1 MTRCD
6 RRTNARWLVMSASLF
21 VAAACS
27 GAAAEPSSTQT
38 TASTLTA
45 TASPIA
51 EPTSTP
57 ASSTNPSVT
66 SIDADVIGGGTY
78 PSFTVQAPSVWSS
91 DGHFVTNRTGSVVL
105 GLSVWDVGLVPRN
118 PCHWRGHMNDPGP
131 TVGDLVAALA
141 AQSMRNATTPT
152 NVTLGGYRG
161 QYLEWSVP
169 GDMVVTGDA
178 DFAGCDVEPSNGQRD
193 FVSWYRETATASG
206 TSRSPAKSTGY
217 GSSTSTGNGC
227 WSTPPTH
234 QIPQKLSATSLA
246 RSRSHSDSQVL
257 LRRSAAPPRPR
268 CDGRYLCMTEGLSR
282 EP

>member
-152 NVTLGGYRG
+152 NMTLGGYRG

-193 FVSWYRETATASG
+193 FVSWIGNGYGERYQQVAGQVDRLWILNVNGQRLLVDATYSPNTTKAERDELGQIAKSL
-206 TSRSPAKSTGY
+206 RFASPA
-217 GSSTSTGNGC
+217 
-227 WSTPPTH
+227 
-234 QIPQKLSATSLA
+234 A
-246 RSRSHSDSQVL
+246 
-257 LRRSAAPPRPR
+257 
-268 CDGRYLCMTEGLSR
+268 
-282 EP
+282 